1 MIKRNLK
8 LLSLTSLIALYSSAT
23 VASSAEVIGRAPDNT
38 SGRLIGG
45 WSAFLLGGAA
55 AGPLGAIAGGL
66 AGAFAG
72 SQTQESAGLSGNIY
86 WVRTDDGAVQRFRSP
101 QHTFS
106 KGDLVSINGIRIKPL
121 TQTLSATQ
129 Q

>member
-1 MIKRNLK
+1 MIKRKLK
-8 LLSLTSLIALYSSAT
+8 LLSLASLLALYSSAT
-23 VASSAEVIGRAPDNT
+23 IANSAEVIGRAPDNT

-72 SQTQESAGLSGNIY
+72 NQTQQAAGLSGDVY
-86 WVRTDDGAVQRFRSP
+86 LVKTDDGQVRHFRSP
-101 QHTFS
+101 QHTFA
-106 KGDLVSINGIRIKPL
+106 KGDQVTIDGIRIKPI
-121 TQTLSATQ
+121 TQVLGATQ
-129 Q
+129 P